1 MSHASGLASGFLEP
15 ESLITQRYTA
25 RKVLNY
31 ETTLAEMMDILAAL
45 PLDFHPG
52 TSWGY
57 SYATDVLGR
66 MVEIISGQSF
76 DEFLRLR
83 IFEPLGMRDTGFFVP
98 PESHD
103 RLAVLYS
110 GADLLDPMKGG

>member
-15 ESLITQRYTA
+15 ESLITQHYTA

-45 PLDFHPG
+45 PFDFHPG

-57 SYATDVLGR
+57 SCATDVLGR

-83 IFEPLGMRDTGFFVP
+83 IFEPFGIRDTGFFVP

>member
-15 ESLITQRYTA
+15 ESLITQHYTA

-31 ETTLAEMMDILAAL
+31 ETTLAEMMDILSAL

-57 SYATDVLGR
+57 SCATNVLGR

-83 IFEPLGMRDTGFFVP
+83 IFEPFGIRDTGFFVP